1 MGHWINFQSIMI
13 AILIKTRIRYWI
25 KAIIIKNNTNYRFRT
40 YQTKKLYNKE

>member
-1 MGHWINFQSIMI
+1 MGHWINFQSTI
-13 AILIKTRIRYWI
+13 AILNKTRIRYWI